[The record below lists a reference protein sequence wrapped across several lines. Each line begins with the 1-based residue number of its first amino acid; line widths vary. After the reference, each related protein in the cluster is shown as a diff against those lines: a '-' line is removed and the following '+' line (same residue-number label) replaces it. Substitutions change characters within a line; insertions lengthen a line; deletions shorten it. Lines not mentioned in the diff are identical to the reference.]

1 MDRRAELKR
10 EYKNKPQNIGVY
22 QIKNQG
28 NGKIFI
34 GSSMNLDGMFN
45 RFKMGVKCGDFSNGN
60 QRLAEEMKEY
70 GMESFTFE
78 ILDQLKPSEDPLY
91 DYKEDLKTLE
101 ALWLEKLQPYDERG
115 YHKRKQ
121 V

>member
-1 MDRRAELKR
+1 MDRRAELKQ
-10 EYKNKPQNIGVY
+10 EYKNKPKNMGIY
-22 QIKNQG
+22 QIKNQV

-34 GSSMNLDGMFN
+34 GSSPNLDGMFN
-45 RFKMGVKCGDFSNGN
+45 RFKMGIKYGFSNGN
-60 QRLAEEMKEY
+60 QRLADEMKEY
-70 GMESFTFE
+70 GPESFTYE

-115 YHKRKQ
+115 YHKRK
-121 V
+121 